1 MFAGSRIARLIVS
14 MAVKQQ
20 LLLTPGGRALT
31 DATIESWIEGVVRG
45 AADPGVKEL
54 FFDLRAVNQCEP
66 YALAVLQSLLR
77 FLVAHEKSPFLILPE
92 DERLLADL
100 YRFRFSEA
108 MQPYTPST
116 LEIALGPRDAPESPV
131 LLPLT
136 GVGGPEDAGR
146 ILVGMAGVRERV
158 MGHLAFDAGDVARLE
173 AAVMELCH
181 NGWDHSGDVG
191 VVAIALARQP
201 RTERPL
207 VQVGVAD
214 LGMGLKRS
222 LASRYDVAAW
232 SDAEAILH
240 AVRPGVSRFDSRR
253 GIGLTQVLETARR
266 YDGTLLLRSGTARV
280 QLPDRR
286 SWTGSL
292 FPGMQVALELKGR
305 R

>member
-20 LLLTPGGRALT
+20 LLLTPGARALT
-31 DATIESWIEGVVRG
+31 DATVESWIEGAVRG
-45 AADPGVKEL
+45 AADPRVREL

-66 YALAVLQSLLR
+66 YALAVLQCLLR
-77 FLVAHEKSPFLILPE
+77 FLAGHEKSSFLILPE

-108 MQPYTPST
+108 MQPYTAST
-116 LEIALGPRDAPESPV
+116 LQIALGPRDTPETQV
-131 LLPLT
+131 VLPLT
-136 GVGGPEDAGR
+136 GVGGPEDAAR
-146 ILVGMAGVRERV
+146 VLEGMAAARERA
-158 MGHLAFDAGDVARLE
+158 MAHLGFDAGDVARLE
-173 AAVMELCH
+173 AAVMELCR
-181 NGWDHSGDVG
+181 NVWDHSGDVG
-191 VVAIALARQP
+191 VVAIQLARQP

-214 LGMGLKRS
+214 QGIGLKGS

-232 SDAEAILH
+232 SDAEAILQ
-240 AVRPGVSRFDSRR
+240 AVRPGVSRIDSRR
-253 GIGLTQVLETARR
+253 GIGLTQALETARR
-266 YDGTLLLRSGTARV
+266 YDGTLLIRSGTARV

-292 FPGMQVALELKGR
+292 FPGTQIALELKGKR
-305 R
+305 